1 MPHHHAHCKPLEGP
15 GTWGKCLFPPSGSM
29 TPIRVSR
36 RRLRNGNGKAWTHTE
51 ELSVTRLVVLPG
63 EDGKGEADQS
73 PQGAGLEPHP
83 CPGKCPLPRPKH
95 H

>member
-1 MPHHHAHCKPLEGP
+1 M
-15 GTWGKCLFPPSGSM
+15 FPPSGSM

-51 ELSVTRLVVLPG
+51 ELSVTRLVELPG
-63 EDGKGEADQS
+63 EDGKGEAEQN
-73 PQGAGLEPHP
+73 PQGAGLVPHP
-83 CPGKCPLPRPKH
+83 CLRRLPHLRPKH